1 MRFLQF
7 DIQNFNYIY
16 PILIKYMVT
25 SFTTL
30 NLGGM
35 KYHQWNLLFSSSF
48 LETLIKIAYTHSP
61 GRSPG
66 SQSQTKPFV
75 G

>member
-7 DIQNFNYIY
+7 DIQNLNYIY

-35 KYHQWNLLFSSSF
+35 KYHQWNLLFSF
-48 LETLIKIAYTHSP
+48 LETIKIAYTHSP
-61 GRSPG
+61 GRSPR
-66 SQSQTKPFV
+66 SQFRTKPFV